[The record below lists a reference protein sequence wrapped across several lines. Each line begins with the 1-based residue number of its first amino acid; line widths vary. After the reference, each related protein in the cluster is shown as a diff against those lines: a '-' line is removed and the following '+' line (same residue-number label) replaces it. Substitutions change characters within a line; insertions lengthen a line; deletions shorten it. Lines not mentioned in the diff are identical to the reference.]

1 MCFQQVPD
9 RAEARPGK
17 WGGVGL
23 LFQSALSHES
33 TLTAL
38 EVWIF
43 MTLFY
48 RAVSFVA
55 VGCWLRALN
64 GLLALYRFRWR
75 IRLVLWVPDKTY
87 GMLAA

>member
-23 LFQSALSHES
+23 LFQSALSQES
-33 TLTAL
+33 TLAAL

-55 VGCWLRALN
+55 VGCWFESIEWPAC
-64 GLLALYRFRWR
+64 
-75 IRLVLWVPDKTY
+75 VVPVQMAHST
-87 GMLAA
+87 GSLGAG